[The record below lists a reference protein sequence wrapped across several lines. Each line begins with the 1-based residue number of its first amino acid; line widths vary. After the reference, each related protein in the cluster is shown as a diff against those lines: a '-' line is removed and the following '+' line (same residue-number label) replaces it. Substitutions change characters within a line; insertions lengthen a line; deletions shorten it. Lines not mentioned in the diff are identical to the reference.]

1 MTTSTEHSSK
11 LLFNLRLINYFI
23 SSLAFSLTIWMSIG
37 ERVLLPLCELKIF
50 DARKDSCYRNGA
62 LEMRDRASLV
72 LLVAVTAFFLILFY
86 SKKFKAMISKD
97 SRFNSIVDKTTFLVI
112 VTTISMRSY
121 YPSFDDWTVTEFSG
135 FGFDIAFF
143 AAICAL
149 TSSFALANAQTLR
162 QLIPLQTKN
171 LRFLKLSAVF
181 IFFGFYFPSVLQIP
195 SGLSSRDDA
204 VYVLNELLA
213 PTAET
218 FPLSSS
224 IPQYTALLGFP
235 IVPSIKIFGSS
246 SIFLVTTIWLTIMTL
261 TILAALTT
269 IWRRIFPQMP
279 RSLGL
284 LGVSALLLAA
294 SADVPRSLNLA
305 SLPSWTVR
313 FFLPSLV
320 ALALLSAI
328 TTRQKKSKDF
338 KFSALG
344 AMSSICV
351 LNNFEFGAT
360 AVISV
365 FLALFGLV
373 IRQQVNLFQIFNF
386 LISLF
391 ITTALIYQAY
401 LFQDEKI
408 QINYLTFFSREFGA
422 NGFGSWP
429 MPIIGIYVLVFA
441 IAGLALIFSF
451 IRLMDSKNADQDKNQ
466 VIMPVIGLAIF
477 AGSWTITSSLY
488 YAGRSVD
495 GSLRVVF
502 IPALIAFLAVFKL
515 LGINMNTL
523 TNFAI
528 RKFTLI
534 PTLIIVFLPIALI
547 IKAPNPWL
555 SWSRVTQKENDS
567 SWSLN
572 STKNR
577 PIVNSYKY
585 LDSFATDEIGIMAF
599 DGNAISIVTGAKNL
613 LAVNSLADLT
623 ISDRARN
630 FGCKKLEI
638 SEIDLVLV
646 EGAYDKDDKYPCSGL
661 KDPKIQLGGESTLF
675 RFKPNTP

>member
-11 LLFNLRLINYFI
+11 LLLNLRLINYFI

-143 AAICAL
+143 AAICAI
-149 TSSFALANAQTLR
+149 TSSFALANAQTLS
-162 QLIPLQTKN
+162 QLIPLQTQS

-181 IFFGFYFPSVLQIP
+181 VFVCFYFPSVLQIP
-195 SGLSSRDDA
+195 SGLSSRSNA

-218 FPLSSS
+218 FPLSSFV
-224 IPQYTALLGFP
+224 PQYTALLGFP
-235 IVPSIKIFGSS
+235 IVPIIKVFGSS

-261 TILAALTT
+261 TILVALTT

-284 LGVSALLLAA
+284 LGISALLLAA
-294 SADVPRSLNLA
+294 SADVPRALNLA

-338 KFSALG
+338 KFFALG

-429 MPIIGIYVLVFA
+429 MPIIGTYVIVFA

-477 AGSWTITSSLY
+477 AGSWTIISSLY

-523 TNFAI
+523 ANFAI

-534 PTLIIVFLPIALI
+534 PTLIIVFLPISLI
-547 IKAPNPWL
+547 TKAPNPWL
-555 SWSRVTQKENDS
+555 SWSRITQKENDS

-572 STKNR
+572 STKNS
-577 PIVNSYKY
+577 PIVKSYKY
-585 LDSFATDEIGIMAF
+585 LDSFADDEIGIMAF

-613 LAVNSLADLT
+613 LAITSLGDLK
-623 ISDRARN
+623 ISDQIQELVCER
-630 FGCKKLEI
+630 LETSEI
-638 SEIDLVLV
+638 SLVLV
-646 EGAYDKDDKYPCSGL
+646 EGAYDISDKFPCFGM
-661 KDPKIQLGGESTLF
+661 KNPKIQPDKGSTLF
-675 RFKPNTP
+675 EFERAVP

>member
-162 QLIPLQTKN
+162 QLIPLQTQT

-181 IFFGFYFPSVLQIP
+181 IFVCFYFPSILQIP
-195 SGLSSRDDA
+195 SGLSSRSNA
-204 VYVLNELLA
+204 VHVFNELLA
-213 PTAET
+213 PAAET
-218 FPLSSS
+218 FPLSSF

-235 IVPSIKIFGSS
+235 IVPIIKIFGSS

-284 LGVSALLLAA
+284 LGVSSLLLAA

-305 SLPSWTVR
+305 SIPSWTVR

-338 KFSALG
+338 KFFALG

-429 MPIIGIYVLVFA
+429 MPIIGIYVLVF
-441 IAGLALIFSF
+441 L
-451 IRLMDSKNADQDKNQ
+451 
-466 VIMPVIGLAIF
+466 
-477 AGSWTITSSLY
+477 
-488 YAGRSVD
+488 
-495 GSLRVVF
+495 LRV
-502 IPALIAFLAVFKL
+502 
-515 LGINMNTL
+515 
-523 TNFAI
+523 
-528 RKFTLI
+528 
-534 PTLIIVFLPIALI
+534 
-547 IKAPNPWL
+547 
-555 SWSRVTQKENDS
+555 SH
-567 SWSLN
+567 
-572 STKNR
+572 
-577 PIVNSYKY
+577 
-585 LDSFATDEIGIMAF
+585 
-599 DGNAISIVTGAKNL
+599 
-613 LAVNSLADLT
+613 
-623 ISDRARN
+623 
-630 FGCKKLEI
+630 
-638 SEIDLVLV
+638 
-646 EGAYDKDDKYPCSGL
+646 
-661 KDPKIQLGGESTLF
+661 
-675 RFKPNTP
+675 

>member
-11 LLFNLRLINYFI
+11 LLLNLRLINYFI

-72 LLVAVTAFFLILFY
+72 LLVAVTAIFLILFY

-143 AAICAL
+143 AAICAI
-149 TSSFALANAQTLR
+149 TSSFALANAQTLS
-162 QLIPLQTKN
+162 QLIPLQTQS

-181 IFFGFYFPSVLQIP
+181 VFVCFYFPSVLQIP
-195 SGLSSRDDA
+195 SGLSSRSNA
-204 VYVLNELLA
+204 IYVFNELLA
-213 PTAET
+213 PNAGA

-235 IVPSIKIFGSS
+235 IVTIINIFGSS

-261 TILAALTT
+261 TILTAITT

-294 SADVPRSLNLA
+294 SADVPRALNLA

-320 ALALLSAI
+320 ALVLLSAI

-344 AMSSICV
+344 AMSAICA
-351 LNNFEFGAT
+351 LNNFEFGST

-365 FLALFGLV
+365 FVAILSLV
-373 IRQQVNLFQIFNF
+373 IRRQISLLQIFNF
-386 LISLF
+386 LIAILA
-391 ITTALIYQAY
+391 TTALIYWAY
-401 LFQDEKI
+401 LFQGEKI
-408 QINYLTFFSREFGA
+408 QINYLTFFSGAFGA
-422 NGFGSWP
+422 EGFLSWP
-429 MPIIGIYVLVFA
+429 MPIIGTYVLVFA

-451 IRLMDSKNADQDKNQ
+451 ICLMDSENADQDKNQ
-466 VIMPVIGLAIF
+466 VAMPVIALAIF
-477 AGSWTITSSLY
+477 AGSWTMISCLF

-502 IPALIAFLAVFKL
+502 IPALIAFLAVVKL
-515 LGINMNTL
+515 VDADLNTL
-523 TNFAI
+523 SNFKDKKLA
-528 RKFTLI
+528 LI
-534 PTLIIVFLPIALI
+534 PVLTIVFVPVALVM
-547 IKAPNPWL
+547 KAPSPWVN
-555 SWSRVTQKENDS
+555 WSRVVQQENAS
-567 SWSLN
+567 SWSLH
-572 STKNR
+572 STKDR
-577 PIVNSYKY
+577 SIVKSYHY
-585 LDSFATDEIGIMAF
+585 LDSITVDEIGIMAF

-646 EGAYDKDDKYPCSGL
+646 EGAYDKGDKYPCSGL

-675 RFKPNTP
+675 SFKPNAP